1 MPHPVPDGHP
11 SPTSGKTVT
20 SILKVKSAPAAP
32 PAKAAGAAG
41 SSGSSPPRRVVLSD
55 RPVKAPEGCGAG
67 PAGIPTW
74 GEIRKSHPKHGGE
87 TKSAWYLRLRGI
99 MADLEKEV
107 KAAGAAGA
115 Q

>member
-11 SPTSGKTVT
+11 PATSGKTAT
-20 SILKVKSAPAAP
+20 SILKVKSSPAAP
-32 PAKAAGAAG
+32 PAMSTGAAK
-41 SSGSSPPRRVVLSD
+41 SSGGTPPRRVVLSD
-55 RPVKAPEGCGAG
+55 RPVKAPEGRGAR

-74 GEIRKSHPKHGGE
+74 GEIRKSYPKHGGE
-87 TKSAWYLRLRGI
+87 TKSAWNLRLRGV
-99 MADLEKEV
+99 MADLEKDV